1 MTRKSGRNTDGT
13 FGPGNSSK
21 PEAYP
26 SLFAEPVNTAG
37 NRYAD
42 SKPKSLTLSLA
53 ANI

>member
-13 FGPGNSSK
+13 FGPGK

-26 SLFAEPVNTAG
+26 SLFAEPVNTVG

-42 SKPKSLTLSLA
+42 SKPKSLTFSLA